1 MCWVLSV
8 SWLKRNPTPE
18 DTSTK
23 QRRIQT
29 SPSRD
34 PVQTRSLA
42 QSDQHQTNKIVQK
55 GIFFKNMKR
64 MEAWTYSLS
73 SHLSFLSVPYF
84 YILILCWFVIIE
96 VHWWVSGQRARY
108 ETVCMERFLRLK
120 AKKMSSKFVRLKWE
134 YFYCD
139 YFYINYCGVTVD
151 VIAIYI
157 VCGERFKSCSPT
169 PAPVSPDL
177 GLDLHTTRYTIH
189 SDHITSSFK

>member
-1 MCWVLSV
+1 MYSTVAVQYQVRLLLLLQLKLIEHSFILHLHETSPLLSRSPRLHFVCWVLSV

-55 GIFFKNMKR
+55 GIFFKNMKK

-139 YFYINYCGVTVD
+139 N
-151 VIAIYI
+151 AL
-157 VCGERFKSCSPT
+157 K
-169 PAPVSPDL
+169 
-177 GLDLHTTRYTIH
+177 
-189 SDHITSSFK
+189 